1 MSLSAAVKSAVWD
14 ELADEGKGYP
24 VTGQEVMST
33 DYNYDDTSIRQFL
46 LGVAQRLKADTPSL
60 TFPWATLDTSACLS
74 DTVSTLCGYIA
85 SVTS

>member
-14 ELADEGKGYP
+14 ELASEGRGYP

-33 DYNYDDTSIRQFL
+33 DYKYDDRSIREFL
-46 LGVAQRLKADTPSL
+46 AGVALLLKADTPSL
-60 TFPWATLDTSACLS
+60 TFAWATLDTSACLS
-74 DTVSTLCGYIA
+74 DTVTTLCGYIA